1 MLLLLLCIQVRRVVN
16 QDEHCPLITRSIVS
30 WLSVLTFPFLLLHAG
45 GLLYYRRAVP
55 PRKPVPFML
64 SLSR

>member
-1 MLLLLLCIQVRRVVN
+1 MLLLLLWIQVRRVVN
-16 QDEHCPLITRSIVS
+16 LDEHCPLITRSILS
-30 WLSVLTFPFLLLHAG
+30 WLSVLVFPFLLLRAR

-55 PRKPVPFML
+55 PRKPVAFMF